1 MGNKVNLLHF
11 SYPGLDMT
19 YRKKYKEKKGPKFY
33 WNDRQKM
40 LANTKQCFIKIAAS
54 THQGIW

>member
-19 YRKKYKEKKGPKFY
+19 CRKKYKEKMEPKCY

-40 LANTKQCFIKIAAS
+40 LDNTKQLFIKIAAS